1 MYTIVKEDGREWP
14 WIVVSPDGERIAHP
28 SVINDEPFIDDI
40 RDIVRAHADGKP
52 VPCLPR

>member
-1 MYTIVKEDGREWP
+1 MKEDGREWP